1 MKKFS
6 GAHENSHSKNTGLNP
21 GSVEGSA
28 GVSSPQD
35 GFAMANSQS
44 CAETKLEACSNLTT
58 RYPRLVELFARTDRS
73 TSRRAVAKASTAP
86 ALRLAEVAKLVQPQL
101 EQVETRIAQQASA
114 FDPAIEGY
122 VVYAVGSR
130 GKRLRPLLTLLVGG
144 ATGMID
150 SRHIDLAVIVE
161 LIHIATLVHDDVMD
175 EAEKRRSQPT
185 PNARWGNSLS
195 VLLGDCLFAHALT
208 ISTDFENSNIGRAIA
223 RTATTVCSGEM
234 IQTQRRFDLN
244 LTVEDYLRIVQMK
257 TGSLFSAAAELAA
270 VISDADPNVI
280 ETFKNYGFQVGTAY
294 QIYDDCV
301 DLAGTESVTGKTL
314 GTDLR
319 KGKFTLPVL
328 IFLRSASEFER
339 ERCCQLVLDEK
350 IEEMIELLK
359 NGANNGA
366 LNESIAAGSDLIR
379 EAQGGLDGIGSNP
392 YAKAL
397 FFLGDALCEMFDQ
410 LRVC

>member
-1 MKKFS
+1 MEISARSQPKR
-6 GAHENSHSKNTGLNP
+6 TGVTAIASP
-21 GSVEGSA
+21 A
-28 GVSSPQD
+28 SS
-35 GFAMANSQS
+35 
-44 CAETKLEACSNLTT
+44 
-58 RYPRLVELFARTDRS
+58 
-73 TSRRAVAKASTAP
+73 
-86 ALRLAEVAKLVQPQL
+86 LAELARLVQPHL
-101 EQVETRIAQQASA
+101 EQVETRIAQQVAS

-130 GKRLRPLLTLLVGG
+130 GKRLRPLLALLAAG
-144 ATGMID
+144 ASGRINSD
-150 SRHIDLAVIVE
+150 HVDLAVIVE

-175 EAEKRRSQPT
+175 EAVRRRAQPT
-185 PNARWGNSLS
+185 ANARWGNSLS

-208 ISTDFENSNIGRAIA
+208 LSTNFENADIGRAIA

-244 LTVEDYLRIVQMK
+244 LTVEDYFQIVEMK

-270 VISDADPNVI
+270 VISEAEPNVI
-280 ETFKNYGFQVGTAY
+280 ETFKNFGVQVGTAY

-301 DLAGTESVTGKTL
+301 DLAGNESVTGKTL

-339 ERCCQLVLDEK
+339 QRCCRLVLEEQ

-359 NGANNGA
+359 NGATNGA
-366 LNESIAAGSDLIR
+366 LNESIAAGSDLIH
-379 EAQGGLDGIGSNP
+379 EAQGTLNGIVSNP
-392 YAKAL
+392 FADAL
-397 FFLGDALCEMFDQ
+397 FSLGDALCEMFDQ
-410 LRVC
+410 LRV

>member
-1 MKKFS
+1 M
-6 GAHENSHSKNTGLNP
+6 
-21 GSVEGSA
+21 V
-28 GVSSPQD
+28 
-35 GFAMANSQS
+35 
-44 CAETKLEACSNLTT
+44 
-58 RYPRLVELFARTDRS
+58 
-73 TSRRAVAKASTAP
+73 
-86 ALRLAEVAKLVQPQL
+86 RLAEVAKLVQPQL
-101 EQVETRIAQQASA
+101 EQVETRIAHQAAA

-122 VVYAVGSR
+122 VVYAIGSQ
-130 GKRLRPLLTLLVGG
+130 GKRLRPLLALLAGG
-144 ATGMID
+144 ATGKIG
-150 SRHIDLAVIVE
+150 SGHIDLAVIVE

-175 EAEKRRSQPT
+175 EAEKRRAQPT
-185 PNARWGNSLS
+185 ANARWGNSLS

-208 ISTDFENSNIGRAIA
+208 LSTNFENSDISRAIA
-223 RTATTVCSGEM
+223 RTAATVCSGEM

-270 VISDADPNVI
+270 VISEADPKVI
-280 ETFKNYGFQVGTAY
+280 ATFKEFGFQIGTAY

-350 IEEMIELLK
+350 VEEMIELLK

-366 LNESIAAGSDLIR
+366 LNESIAAGIHLIR
-379 EAQGGLDGIGSNP
+379 KAQCAFDGIASNR
-392 YAKAL
+392 YTDAL
-397 FFLGDALCEMFDQ
+397 FSLGDALCDMFDQ
-410 LRVC
+410 LRV